1 MPSPIPDRRFL
12 LRATS
17 LLGLTAMASGCAAR
31 IDPAASGLRLPSFFR
46 AANAEPVPDAMRWPD
61 ASWWQGFNAPQLDQL
76 MQAAMAGNL
85 DLAAAA
91 ARLRQADAEV
101 RISGAALLPTVDG
114 DIQAARS
121 RSSNRNLGSS
131 ASANN
136 SFGTGLSASYE
147 LDFWGRNRAILDS
160 ARSSA
165 TAARYAI
172 GVTALSTQ
180 SSVATALF
188 NVLGAQEQL
197 EIQRGNLE
205 VAERN
210 LSILRQRVAVGTAT
224 GLDVAQQETVVA
236 QQRAAIPPLQQT
248 AEQNSFALGTL
259 TGVAPGEIDI
269 RAVRLDS
276 LVVPVIEPGLPS
288 EVLARRPDV
297 QQAEA
302 NLAAANANV
311 AAARAALFPTIAL
324 TGSGGLQSL
333 ALDTLLRPGAT
344 VYSLAAGLTAPIFDG
359 GALRAQVEQFSARQA
374 ELLADYRRT
383 ILAALQDTETSLSAL
398 RRTTEALQ
406 LQRVRAEAAQR
417 AYAIADAQLQAGTVD
432 LLTVLS
438 VQSSLFTAR
447 NAVAQAQTDRLQAA
461 AALFT
466 ALGGGWTYVP
476 PASAPFAEAAPA
488 AVGRMSPPR

>member
-1 MPSPIPDRRFL
+1 MSSLPAARRSL
-12 LRATS
+12 IRAS
-17 LLGLTAMASGCAAR
+17 ALLGLGGLAGACSAR
-31 IDPAASGLRLPSFFR
+31 IDPASSGLRLPTLFR
-46 AANAEPVPDAMRWPD
+46 AANAEPVPGAMRWPD
-61 ASWWQGFNAPQLDQL
+61 ASWWQAFRTPQLDAL
-76 MQAAMAGNL
+76 MRAAMAGNL
-85 DLAAAA
+85 DLAIAV

-101 RISGAALLPTVDG
+101 RISGASLLPRVDADASAG
-114 DIQAARS
+114 RARGTS
-121 RSSNRNLGSS
+121 RNLNAAGS
-131 ASANN
+131 AGNR
-136 SFGTGLSASYE
+136 FDTGFSASYE
-147 LDFWGRNRAILDS
+147 VDFWGRNRAILES

-165 TAARYAI
+165 TAARFAI

-180 SSVATALF
+180 SAVANALF

-205 VAERN
+205 VATRN

-224 GLDVAQQETVVA
+224 GLDVAQQETAVA
-236 QQRAAIPPLQQT
+236 QQRAAIPPLQQI

-269 RAVRLDS
+269 RAVRLEEI
-276 LVVPVIEPGLPS
+276 VVPVIEPGLPS

-297 QQAEA
+297 QLAEA

-333 ALDTLLRPGAT
+333 ALETLLRPGST
-344 VYSLAAGLTAPIFDG
+344 VYSLAAGITAPIFNAG
-359 GALRAQVEQFSARQA
+359 SLRAQVEQFSARQA
-374 ELLADYRRT
+374 ELLAEYQRT
-383 ILAALQDTETSLSAL
+383 ILVALQDTETSLSAL
-398 RRTTEALQ
+398 RRTSESVQ

-417 AYAIADAQLQAGTVD
+417 AYAIAEAQLQAGTVD

-438 VQSSLFTAR
+438 VQSSLFSAR
-447 NAVAQAQTDRLQAA
+447 NAVAQALGDRLQAA

-466 ALGGGWTYVP
+466 ALGGGWTY
-476 PASAPFAEAAPA
+476 AALAAAPSAQQA
-488 AVGRMSPPR
+488 APGGGASVAR

>member
-1 MPSPIPDRRFL
+1 MLPPLPHRRNL
-12 LRATS
+12 LRATAT
-17 LLGLTAMASGCAAR
+17 LGLGAAASGCAAR
-31 IDPAASGLRLPSFFR
+31 IDPASSGLRLPGFFR

-61 ASWWQGFNAPQLDQL
+61 ASWWRGFGAPQLDQL

-114 DIQAARS
+114 DIQAGRS
-121 RSSNRNLGSS
+121 RSTNRNLGSA

-147 LDFWGRNRAILDS
+147 LDFWGRNRAILES

-269 RAVRLDS
+269 RAVRLDA
-276 LVVPVIEPGLPS
+276 LVVPAIEPGLPS

-311 AAARAALFPTIAL
+311 AAARAALFPTISL

-333 ALDTLLRPGAT
+333 ALDTLLRPGST

-359 GALRAQVEQFSARQA
+359 GSLRAQVEQYSARQA
-374 ELLADYRRT
+374 ELLADYQRT

-398 RRTTEALQ
+398 RRTTETLQ

-476 PASAPFAEAAPA
+476 PAAAPSA
-488 AVGRMSPPR
+488 AAAPLSPPT

>member
-1 MPSPIPDRRFL
+1 MRHSLPARRNL
-12 LRATS
+12 LRAS
-17 LLGLTAMASGCAAR
+17 GLLGLGLLASGCAAR
-31 IDPAASGLRLPSFFR
+31 IDPAASGLRLPSVFR
-46 AANAEPVPDAMRWPD
+46 MAQAEPAPTAMRWPEAD
-61 ASWWQGFNAPQLDQL
+61 WWREFDTPQLDAL
-76 MQAAMAGNL
+76 MRAAMAGNL
-85 DLAAAA
+85 DLAGAA

-114 DIQAARS
+114 DLSAGRS
-121 RSSNRNLGSS
+121 RGSNRNPGSAGS
-131 ASANN
+131 GGN
-136 SFGTGLSASYE
+136 SFGVGISASYE
-147 LDFWGRNRAILDS
+147 VDFWGRNRAILES

-197 EIQRGNLE
+197 EIQRGNLD
-205 VAERN
+205 VATRN

-224 GLDVAQQETVVA
+224 GLDVAQQETTVA
-236 QQRAAIPPLQQT
+236 QQRAAIPPLQQS

-269 RAVRLDS
+269 RAVRLEAIR
-276 LVVPVIEPGLPS
+276 VPPVTAGLPA

-297 QQAEA
+297 QLAEA
-302 NLAAANANV
+302 NLAAGNANL

-324 TGSGGLQSL
+324 TGSGGLQST
-333 ALDTLLRPGAT
+333 ALDLLLRPGST
-344 VYSLAAGLTAPIFDG
+344 VYSLAAGLTAPIFNAG
-359 GALRAQVEQFSARQA
+359 SLRAQVEQFDARQQ
-374 ELLADYRRT
+374 ELLAEYQRT

-398 RRTTEALQ
+398 RRTSESVE
-406 LQRVRAEAAQR
+406 LQRVREASARR
-417 AYAIADAQLQAGTVD
+417 AYAIAEAQLQAGTVD

-447 NAVAQAQTDRLQAA
+447 NALAQAQTDRLQAA

-476 PASAPFAEAAPA
+476 PASTPSPQPAPTAGGPT
-488 AVGRMSPPR
+488 RPLP